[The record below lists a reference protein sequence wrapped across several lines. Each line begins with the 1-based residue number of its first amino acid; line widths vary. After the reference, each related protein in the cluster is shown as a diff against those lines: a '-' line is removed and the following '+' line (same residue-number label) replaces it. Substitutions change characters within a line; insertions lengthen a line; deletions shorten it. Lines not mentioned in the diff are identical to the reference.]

1 MEMKQDNAEKLRDTD
16 MTVRRSHS
24 CRKAWES
31 PLFAIILLIIVII
44 LLGATFRW
52 RREMAW
58 WAFSDIFF
66 LFMMAFSRLMSLTVR
81 KINTRVASKL
91 NTCSLVFLMLAIIAL
106 IAEGIAY
113 WALF

>member
-1 MEMKQDNAEKLRDTD
+1 METTPDTTGNTNNTD
-16 MTVRRSHS
+16 MT
-24 CRKAWES
+24 RKCNARWRKGYES
-31 PLFAIILLIIVII
+31 PIFAIILLIIVIVLI
-44 LLGATFRW
+44 GATFRW

-66 LFMMAFSRLMSLTVR
+66 LFMMAFSRLMALTVR

-91 NTCSLVFLMLAIIAL
+91 NTCSFTFLLLAIIAA

-113 WALF
+113 WMLF